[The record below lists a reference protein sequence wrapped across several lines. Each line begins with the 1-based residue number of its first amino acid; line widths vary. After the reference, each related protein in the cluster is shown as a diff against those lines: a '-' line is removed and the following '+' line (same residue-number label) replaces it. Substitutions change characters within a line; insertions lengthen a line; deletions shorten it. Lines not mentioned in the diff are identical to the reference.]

1 MPIQRLG
8 LANPAANTDA
18 TLATFASPYLVSV
31 VVANKATVA
40 NPVTKVS
47 IWLVP
52 SNATIAAQ
60 YAYIC
65 FNLTL
70 SVGQSFETFRFAA
83 NAGDTLVARSST
95 ATTSFSANGI
105 AQNDQGQPENVA
117 QTFTNKVIRGSNN
130 TLYLDLGTTAQ
141 RSASVETGYVR
152 FNTETNKVEAK
163 VPGGWENVDK
173 PAALT
178 TDTTTFVGLY
188 EDTTGT
194 TGPKTSTSLTYN
206 ATTGA
211 LGATSIS
218 TPTVSSAA
226 ALTLSPASQ
235 ILNDAPM
242 RLMSRTVAELAA
254 LTVTAGAIVYV
265 SNETGGAVVAFYDGT
280 NWRRVTDR
288 AVVS

>member
-8 LANPAANTDA
+8 LSNPAANTDV

-31 VVANKATVA
+31 VVANKATTST
-40 NPVTKVS
+40 PVTKVS

-52 SNATIAAQ
+52 SNATVQAQ

-70 SVGQSFETFRFAA
+70 GVGQSFETFRFAT
-83 NAGDTLVARSST
+83 NSGDTLVARSSA
-95 ATTSFSANGI
+95 ATTSFSVNGI

-117 QTFTNKVIRGSNN
+117 QTFTNKVIRGVDN
-130 TLYLDLGTTAQ
+130 TLYIDAGTTAN
-141 RSASVETGYVR
+141 RLPSAETGYIR
-152 FNTETNKVEAK
+152 YNTETNKVEAK

-173 PAALT
+173 PAANT

-194 TGPKTSTSLTYN
+194 TGPKTSASLTYN
-206 ATTGA
+206 ATSGA
-211 LGATSIS
+211 LGAEL
-218 TPTVSSAA
+218 V
-226 ALTLSPASQ
+226 TL
-235 ILNDAPM
+235 APK
-242 RLMSRTVAELAA
+242 TVAQLAA
-254 LTVTAGAIVYV
+254 LTATVGSIVYV
-265 SNETGGAVVAFYDGT
+265 SDETGGAVIAFYDGT

-288 AVVS
+288 VVVS

>member
-8 LANPAANTDA
+8 LSNPAANTDV

-31 VVANKATVA
+31 VVANKATTST
-40 NPVTKVS
+40 PVTKVS

-52 SNATIAAQ
+52 ANATVAAQ

-70 SVGQSFETFRFAA
+70 SVGQSFETFRFAT
-83 NAGDTLVARSST
+83 NAGDTLVARSTT

-117 QTFTNKVIRGSNN
+117 QTFTNKVIRGADN

-141 RSASVETGYVR
+141 RSASAETGYVR
-152 FNTETNKVEAK
+152 FNTETEKVEAK
-163 VPGGWENVDK
+163 VTGGWENVDK
-173 PAALT
+173 PAATT

-188 EDTTGT
+188 EDATGS
-194 TGPKTSTSLTYN
+194 TGPKTNGSLTYN

-211 LGATSIS
+211 LGAGL
-218 TPTVSSAA
+218 V
-226 ALTLSPASQ
+226 TLIPK
-235 ILNDAPM
+235 
-242 RLMSRTVAELAA
+242 TVAELAT
-254 LTVTAGAIVYV
+254 LTAAAGSIVYV
-265 SNETGGAVVAFYDGT
+265 SDETGGPVVAFYDGT

-288 AVVS
+288 VVVS

>member
-8 LANPAANTDA
+8 LANPAANTDV

-31 VVANKATVA
+31 VVANKAATA
-40 NPVTKVS
+40 SPVTKVS

-52 SNATIAAQ
+52 ANATVAAQ

-70 SVGQSFETFRFAA
+70 AVGQSFETFRFAT

-117 QTFTNKVIRGSNN
+117 QTFTNKVIRGVDN
-130 TLYLDLGTTAQ
+130 TLYLDAGTTAN
-141 RSASVETGYVR
+141 RLPSAETGYIR
-152 FNTETNKVEAK
+152 YNTETNKVEAK

-173 PAALT
+173 PPANT
-178 TDTTTFVGLY
+178 TDTTTFVGVY
-188 EDTTGT
+188 EDATGT

-206 ATTGA
+206 ATSGA
-211 LGATSIS
+211 LGAG
-218 TPTVSSAA
+218 VV
-226 ALTLSPASQ
+226 TL
-235 ILNDAPM
+235 APK
-242 RLMSRTVAELAA
+242 TVAQLAS
-254 LTVTAGAIVYV
+254 LTVTAGSIVYV
-265 SNETGGAVVAFYDGT
+265 SDETGGAVVAFYDGT

-288 AVVS
+288 VVVS

>member
-8 LANPAANTDA
+8 LSNPAANTDV

-52 SNATIAAQ
+52 ANATIAAQ
-60 YAYIC
+60 YVYIC

-70 SVGQSFETFRFAA
+70 AVGQSFETFRFAT

-117 QTFTNKVIRGSNN
+117 QTLTNKVIRGVNN

-141 RSASVETGYVR
+141 RSASAETGYVR

-163 VPGGWENVDK
+163 VPGGWENIDRA
-173 PAALT
+173 PENTTASAAY
-178 TDTTTFVGLY
+178 VSLY
-188 EDTTGT
+188 ENSTGT
-194 TGPKTSTSLTYN
+194 TGPKTNASLTYN

-211 LGATSIS
+211 LSATSIS
-218 TPTVSSAA
+218 TPTVSSATNV
-226 ALTLSPASQ
+226 TLSPATQ
-235 ILNDAPM
+235 ILNAAPM

-288 AVVS
+288 VVVS

>member
-8 LANPAANTDA
+8 LSNPAANTDV

-31 VVANKATVA
+31 VVANKAVTST
-40 NPVTKVS
+40 PVTKVS

-52 SNATIAAQ
+52 ANATVAAQ
-60 YAYIC
+60 YAYVC

-70 SVGQSFETFRFAA
+70 GVGQSFETFRFAT
-83 NAGDTLVARSST
+83 NAGDTLLARSSV
-95 ATTSFSANGI
+95 ATTSFSVNGI

-117 QTFTNKVIRGSNN
+117 QTFTNKVIRGANN

-141 RSASVETGYVR
+141 RSASAETGYVR
-152 FNTETNKVEAK
+152 FNTETEKVEAK
-163 VPGGWENVDK
+163 VTGGWENVDK
-173 PAALT
+173 PAATT

-188 EDTTGT
+188 EDATGS
-194 TGPKTSTSLTYN
+194 TGPKTNGSLTYN

-211 LGATSIS
+211 LSATSIS
-218 TPTVSSAA
+218 TPTVSSATNI
-226 ALTLSPASQ
+226 TLSPATQ

-242 RLMSRTVAELAA
+242 RLMSRTVAQLSA
-254 LTVTAGAIVYV
+254 LTATAGAIVYV

-280 NWRRVTDR
+280 DWRRVTDR
-288 AVVS
+288 VVVS